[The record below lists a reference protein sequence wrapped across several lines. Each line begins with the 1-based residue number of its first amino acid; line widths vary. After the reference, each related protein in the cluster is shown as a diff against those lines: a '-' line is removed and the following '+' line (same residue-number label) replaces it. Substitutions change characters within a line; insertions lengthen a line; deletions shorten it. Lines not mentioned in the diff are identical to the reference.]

1 MLTDPCKMTDYER
14 AQLDAY
20 YWWDRTCWEWVS
32 VSSLLTQIKEYTNN
46 KKTLAWQNEET
57 DDLSKK
63 SWSSEPPSLLDVMSQ
78 LNSQKRTEDK
88 NLVWYRIYSGE
99 SRYNS
104 EFSNGLNEKFTVV
117 FDDITE
123 QFGHSQRAAMAS
135 DLSYELTKFKWLVE
149 QVGAAMKEAKQLE
162 KDLKDIADYQCSM

>member
-1 MLTDPCKMTDYER
+1 M
-14 AQLDAY
+14 
-20 YWWDRTCWEWVS
+20 
-32 VSSLLTQIKEYTNN
+32 
-46 KKTLAWQNEET
+46 
-57 DDLSKK
+57 
-63 SWSSEPPSLLDVMSQ
+63 
-78 LNSQKRTEDK
+78 
-88 NLVWYRIYSGE
+88 
-99 SRYNS
+99 
-104 EFSNGLNEKFTVV
+104 NEKFTVV

>member
-1 MLTDPCKMTDYER
+1 M
-14 AQLDAY
+14 
-20 YWWDRTCWEWVS
+20 
-32 VSSLLTQIKEYTNN
+32 N
-46 KKTLAWQNEET
+46 
-57 DDLSKK
+57 
-63 SWSSEPPSLLDVMSQ
+63 Q

-135 DLSYELTKFKWLVE
+135 DLSYELTKFK
-149 QVGAAMKEAKQLE
+149 
-162 KDLKDIADYQCSM
+162 